1 MPETVEIGLGR
12 DARRGYHLDEVAL
25 VPTRRTR
32 GSAVVSTA
40 WQIDAHTFE
49 LPLVAAPSDAVV
61 SPSTAAEIE
70 RLGGLAVLNG
80 EGLWARYED
89 PAQALASIADE
100 SGCSTSTLQRL
111 YAQPVLPELLARR
124 TSELQA
130 AGVRVAVRLS
140 PQHTVA
146 LSPSVLKAGV
156 DLLVIQGTVISA
168 EHVGSEDAAD
178 EALNLKTF
186 IADLDIPVLV
196 GGVTNY
202 QTALHLMR
210 TGAAGVIVGYGA
222 HSGSTTHS
230 ALGIDVPMATAI
242 ADAAAARRDYL
253 DETGGRYVHLIAYGD
268 ITTGGDIAKALV
280 CGADAV
286 MLGEALAGAAE
297 APGGG
302 RYWDP
307 TASHPRV
314 PRSAL
319 VDLGVDPQDR
329 PSLSELLLGPTADP
343 SGERNLFGSL
353 RRVMAKCGY
362 SSVKEFQKA
371 ELIVT
376 ALR

>member
-12 DARRGYHLDEVAL
+12 DARRGYHLDEIAL

-32 GSAVVSTA
+32 GSAVVSTT

-61 SPSTAAEIE
+61 SPATAIEID

-89 PAQALASIADE
+89 PAQVLARIADE
-100 SGCSTSTLQRL
+100 AGCTTSTLQQL
-111 YAQPVLPELLARR
+111 YAQPVSPELLARR
-124 TSELQA
+124 TGELHA
-130 AGVRVAVRLS
+130 AGIRVAVRLS

-146 LSPSVLKAGV
+146 LSPAVLKAGV
-156 DLLVIQGTVISA
+156 DLLVVQGTVISA
-168 EHVGSEDAAD
+168 EHVGSDDAAD

-186 IADLDIPVLV
+186 IAELDIPVLV
-196 GGVTNY
+196 GGVSNY

-242 ADAAAARRDYL
+242 ADAAAARRAYL
-253 DETGGRYVHLIAYGD
+253 DETGGRYVHLVAYGD

-286 MLGEALAGAAE
+286 MLGEALAGTAE

-314 PRSAL
+314 PRSAV

-329 PSLSELLLGPTADP
+329 PTLSEVLLGPTADP
-343 SGERNLFGSL
+343 SGECNLFGSL

-376 ALR
+376 GLR

>member
-12 DARRGYHLDEVAL
+12 EARRGYHLDEIAL

-32 GSAVVSTA
+32 GSSVVSTA
-40 WQIDAHTFE
+40 WQIDAHTFD

-61 SPSTAAEIE
+61 SPTTAAEIE

-89 PAQALASIADE
+89 PSDVLAEIADE
-100 SGCSTSTLQRL
+100 HGCSTARLQEI
-111 YAQPVLPELLARR
+111 YAERVSDELIARR
-124 TSELQA
+124 VAELHT
-130 AGVRVAVRLS
+130 AGVRVAIRLS
-140 PQHTVA
+140 PQHTGA
-146 LSPSVLKAGV
+146 LSPVVLKAGV
-156 DLLVIQGTVISA
+156 DVLVIQGTVISA
-168 EHVGSEDAAD
+168 EHVASDHAEA

-242 ADAAAARRDYL
+242 ADAAAARRAYL
-253 DETGGRYVHLIAYGD
+253 DETGGRYVHLVAYGD
-268 ITTGGDIAKALV
+268 MTTGGDIAKALV

-286 MLGEALAGAAE
+286 MLGEPLAAAQE

-319 VDLGVDPQDR
+319 VDLGLEPDDR
-329 PSLSELLLGPTADP
+329 PTLEEVLVGPTADP
-343 SGERNLFGSL
+343 SGERNLFGSV

-371 ELIVT
+371 ELIVSGI
-376 ALR
+376 R

>member
-1 MPETVEIGLGR
+1 MPETIEIGLGR
-12 DARRGYHLDEVAL
+12 NARRGYHLDEVAL

-32 GSAVVSTA
+32 GSSVVSTA
-40 WQIDAHTFE
+40 WQIDAHTFD

-100 SGCSTSTLQRL
+100 SGCTTAMLQQL
-111 YAQPVLPELLARR
+111 YAQPVSPELLARR
-124 TSELQA
+124 TSDLQA

-146 LSPSVLKAGV
+146 LSPAVLKAGV

-168 EHVGSEDAAD
+168 EHVGSDDVATD
-178 EALNLKTF
+178 ALNLKTF

-242 ADAAAARRDYL
+242 ADAAAARRAYL

-268 ITTGGDIAKALV
+268 ISTGGDIAKALV

-329 PSLSELLLGPTADP
+329 PSLAELLLGPTADP

-376 ALR
+376 GLR

>member
-12 DARRGYHLDEVAL
+12 EARRGYHLDEVAL

-32 GSAVVSTA
+32 ASSVVSTS

-61 SPSTAAEIE
+61 SPGTAVEIE

-89 PAQALASIADE
+89 PSEALATISDPA
-100 SGCSTSTLQRL
+100 GSTTAVLQQL
-111 YAQPVLPELLARR
+111 YAQPVSTELLARR
-124 TSELQA
+124 ARELQA
-130 AGVRVAVRLS
+130 SGVRVAIRLS

-146 LSPSVLKAGV
+146 LSPAVLSTV

-168 EHVGSEDAAD
+168 EHVADAAGEA

-186 IADLDIPVLV
+186 IANLDIPVLV

-222 HSGSTTHS
+222 HSGSTTHT
-230 ALGIDVPMATAI
+230 AMGIDVPMATAV
-242 ADAAAARRDYL
+242 ADAAAARRAYL

-268 ITTGGDIAKALV
+268 ITSGGDIAKALV

-286 MLGEALAGAAE
+286 MLGEPLALAAE

-314 PRSAL
+314 PRSAV
-319 VDLGVDPQDR
+319 VDLDVDPGDR
-329 PSLSELLLGPTADP
+329 PSLEEVLIGPTADP

-376 ALR
+376 GR

>member
-1 MPETVEIGLGR
+1 MPDTVEIGLGR
-12 DARRGYHLDEVAL
+12 EARRGYHLDEVAL

-61 SPSTAAEIE
+61 SPSTAVEIE

-89 PAQALASIADE
+89 PAQALASITDE
-100 SGCSTSTLQRL
+100 SGCTTGTLQQL
-111 YAQPVLPELLARR
+111 YAQPVSPELLARR
-124 TSELQA
+124 ASELQA
-130 AGVRVAVRLS
+130 AGVRVAVRLA

-146 LSPSVLKAGV
+146 LSPAVLKAGV

-168 EHVGSEDAAD
+168 EHVGSDGSAD

-202 QTALHLMR
+202 QTALHLRR

-222 HSGSTTHS
+222 HAGSTTHS
-230 ALGIDVPMATAI
+230 ALGIDGPMATAI
-242 ADAAAARRDYL
+242 ADAAAARRAYL

-268 ITTGGDIAKALV
+268 LSTGGDIAKALV

-286 MLGEALAGAAE
+286 MLGQALAGTAE

-319 VDLGVDPQDR
+319 VDLGVDPADR
-329 PSLSELLLGPTADP
+329 PSLAEVLLGPTADP

-376 ALR
+376 GLR

>member
-12 DARRGYHLDEVAL
+12 EARRGYHLDEVAL
-25 VPTRRTR
+25 VPSRRTR
-32 GSAVVSTA
+32 GSSVVSTA

-61 SPSTAAEIE
+61 SPGSAAEIE

-89 PAQALASIADE
+89 PTEVLARIADPA
-100 SGCSTSTLQRL
+100 GCTTAALQQI
-111 YAQPVLPELLARR
+111 YAQPVSPELLGRR
-124 TSELQA
+124 TAELQA

-140 PQHTVA
+140 PQKTVA
-146 LSPSVLKAGV
+146 LSPEVLKAGV

-168 EHVGSEDAAD
+168 EHVASEHAAD
-178 EALNLKTF
+178 DALNLKTF
-186 IADLDIPVLV
+186 IADLDIPVIV

-242 ADAAAARRDYL
+242 ADAAAARRAYL

-268 ITTGGDIAKALV
+268 ITTGGDVAKALV

-286 MLGEALAGAAE
+286 MLGEALAGASG

-319 VDLGVDPQDR
+319 IDLGLEPEDR
-329 PSLSELLLGPTADP
+329 PSLEEVLTGPTADP

-376 ALR
+376 GLR

>member
-1 MPETVEIGLGR
+1 M
-12 DARRGYHLDEVAL
+12 
-25 VPTRRTR
+25 
-32 GSAVVSTA
+32 
-40 WQIDAHTFE
+40 
-49 LPLVAAPSDAVV
+49 
-61 SPSTAAEIE
+61 
-70 RLGGLAVLNG
+70 LNG

-89 PAQALASIADE
+89 PTEALASIADE
-100 SGCSTSTLQRL
+100 AGCTTSTLQQL
-111 YAQPVLPELLARR
+111 YARPVSPELLARR
-124 TSELQA
+124 TAELQA
-130 AGVRVAVRLS
+130 AGIRVAVRLS

-146 LSPSVLKAGV
+146 LSPVVLKAGV

-168 EHVGSEDAAD
+168 EHVGSPDAED

-186 IADLDIPVLV
+186 IAELDIPVLV
-196 GGVTNY
+196 GGVPNY

-242 ADAAAARRDYL
+242 ADAAAARRAYL
-253 DETGGRYVHLIAYGD
+253 DETGGRYVHLVAYGD

-286 MLGEALAGAAE
+286 MLGEPLAGAAE

-319 VDLGVDPQDR
+319 VDLGVDPADR
-329 PSLSELLLGPTADP
+329 PALAEVLLGPTADP

-376 ALR
+376 GLR

>member
-12 DARRGYHLDEVAL
+12 DARRGYHLDDVAL

-32 GSAVVSTA
+32 GSAVVSTS

-49 LPLVAAPSDAVV
+49 LPLMAAPSDAVV
-61 SPSTAAEIE
+61 SPATAAEIE

-80 EGLWARYED
+80 EGLWTRYED
-89 PAQALASIADE
+89 PSGPLAEITDPA
-100 SGCSTSTLQRL
+100 GCSTETLQRI
-111 YAQPVLPELLARR
+111 YAQPVSAELLGRR
-124 TSELQA
+124 IAELQA
-130 AGVRVAVRLS
+130 AGVRIAVRLS
-140 PQHTVA
+140 PQHTVTLA
-146 LSPSVLKAGV
+146 PAAVKAV
-156 DLLVIQGTVISA
+156 DLLIIQGTVISA
-168 EHVGSEDAAD
+168 EHVVSGRGTD

-186 IADLDIPVLV
+186 IAELDVPVVV
-196 GGVTNY
+196 GGVSNY

-242 ADAAAARRDYL
+242 ADAAAARRAYL

-268 ITTGGDIAKALV
+268 IRTGGDIAKALV

-286 MLGEALAGAAE
+286 MLGEPLAGAAE

-307 TASHPRV
+307 TASHPSI

-319 VDLGVDPQDR
+319 VDLGFDGSDR
-329 PSLSELLLGPTADP
+329 PSLTELLVGPTADP
-343 SGERNLFGSL
+343 SGERNLFGAV
-353 RRVMAKCGY
+353 RRVMGKCGY

-376 ALR
+376 AR

>member
-61 SPSTAAEIE
+61 SPATAVEIE

-89 PAQALASIADE
+89 PAQALASISDE
-100 SGCSTSTLQRL
+100 GGCTTDTLQQL
-111 YAQPVLPELLARR
+111 YSQPVSPELLARR
-124 TSELQA
+124 TSDLQA
-130 AGVRVAVRLS
+130 AGIRVAVRLS

-146 LSPSVLKAGV
+146 LSPAVLKAGV

-168 EHVGSEDAAD
+168 EHVGSDDAAD
-178 EALNLKTF
+178 RALNLKTF
-186 IADLDIPVLV
+186 IAELDIPVLV

-230 ALGIDVPMATAI
+230 ALGIEVPMATAI
-242 ADAAAARRDYL
+242 ADAAAARRAYL
-253 DETGGRYVHLIAYGD
+253 DETGGRYVHLVAYGD

-307 TASHPRV
+307 TASHPRL

-319 VDLGVDPQDR
+319 IDLGVDPADR
-329 PSLSELLLGPTADP
+329 PSLEELLLGPTADP

-353 RRVMAKCGY
+353 RRAMAKCGY

-376 ALR
+376 GLR